1 MPEGRSHCAPSA
13 LSLRPEIDRNAESAV
28 RSPRSPCFVSKLML
42 EPLCALTAP
51 IVASP
56 SSTLLCHSGQTCRGI
71 TGKES
76 SLLGSQRDV
85 LFLVLTVVLLQ
96 IYKSFIRPV
105 LEYGSPVWGG
115 LPRGLSDD
123 LDRVQK
129 TCLKICGLSPKQ
141 LPTLESRRREA
152 SVRELRRI
160 LKDPSHPCHAFI
172 QPTEEPRY
180 ELRRRSQYKL
190 PSKERTT
197 NSIANFQFQDP
208 GNGGVGGG
216 FIARKLVLFWAMSA
230 IRFGERSEL
239 LSPSNRWMFYRYVV
253 DVPFLEKEEA
263 LQDAAAK
270 LEEVVHHAES
280 ESVLE
285 LMREFQEVEENDCA
299 LSGNTFE
306 NKAATLQEAVADME
320 EKVNEV
326 DEDAALDKES
336 WLADCE

>member
-1 MPEGRSHCAPSA
+1 MAQ
-13 LSLRPEIDRNAESAV
+13 LSDPAKPVFQR
-28 RSPRSPCFVSKLML
+28 
-42 EPLCALTAP
+42 
-51 IVASP
+51 
-56 SSTLLCHSGQTCRGI
+56 QTCRGI

-160 LKDPSHPCHAFI
+160 LKDPCHPCHAFI

-190 PSKERTT
+190 PVSRTERHKNSLVSKERTT
-197 NSIANFQFQDP
+197 NSIANFQFQ
-208 GNGGVGGG
+208 
-216 FIARKLVLFWAMSA
+216 
-230 IRFGERSEL
+230 
-239 LSPSNRWMFYRYVV
+239 
-253 DVPFLEKEEA
+253 
-263 LQDAAAK
+263 
-270 LEEVVHHAES
+270 
-280 ESVLE
+280 
-285 LMREFQEVEENDCA
+285 
-299 LSGNTFE
+299 
-306 NKAATLQEAVADME
+306 
-320 EKVNEV
+320 
-326 DEDAALDKES
+326 
-336 WLADCE
+336 